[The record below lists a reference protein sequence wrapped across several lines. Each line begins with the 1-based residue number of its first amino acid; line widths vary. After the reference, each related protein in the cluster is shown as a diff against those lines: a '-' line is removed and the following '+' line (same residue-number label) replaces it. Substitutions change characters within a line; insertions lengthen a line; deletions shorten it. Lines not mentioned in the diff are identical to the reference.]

1 MARFTEIL
9 STNDLDA
16 LGEVLHERLLED
28 LIRAATCL
36 REAVLK
42 LGPVPSSAI

>member
-28 LIRAATCL
+28 FIRAATCL